1 MTSNLTLHIQ
11 PLDARIIRAFK
22 SYYHRLYIFCALALD
37 EVNSSNIN
45 IYEIEQLEAM
55 HLARQAWNSVTKTT
69 IQNCWQ
75 HAQILP
81 LQETPSNHT
90 TYEDIATIELQEA
103 LQELSCS
110 GFVSS

>member
-1 MTSNLTLHIQ
+1 MKCQEQNVLLYVDNAWSHIFEANSLTNVRVEFLTPNLTSCIQ
-11 PLDARIIRAFK
+11 PLDAEIICAFK
-22 SYYHRLYIFCALALD
+22 SYYRQLYIFCALALD

-55 HLARQAWNSVTKTT
+55 HLAHQAWNSVTKTT

-81 LQETPSNHT
+81 L
-90 TYEDIATIELQEA
+90 
-103 LQELSCS
+103 
-110 GFVSS
+110 